1 GRAPAGR
8 RRNPMI
14 SLRSLMLRLRA
25 LVRRD
30 AVERELEEELR
41 FHLEMEAEE
50 RVRGGATPAQAWRD
64 AAIAFGGVERI
75 KEEYRDERGVRGLV
89 DVVQDARYALR
100 VLARSPGFAVVAVLT
115 LALGIGANTAIFSVV
130 DAVLLEPLP
139 YADPDRLVMVW
150 QTDRVSGTE
159 REPASVPDYFDV
171 RERSRVFEELAA
183 FAWAYGGLLGEDGEP
198 VRVKVAAATRELLP
212 MLGVRPVVGRLFTAA
227 DDSRGET
234 RVALLSEG
242 LWRSRFGSDPAI
254 VGRVVDL
261 DGEAYTVVGVVPSR
275 VEVPIGVPVTNAP
288 VTPDDT
294 DVWLPFRLTPTS
306 GDRSQHDVLVVAR
319 LGPGVP
325 LEAAQTDAA
334 RIASE
339 LEAEL

>member
-1 GRAPAGR
+1 
-8 RRNPMI
+8 
-14 SLRSLMLRLRA
+14 MLRLRA

-50 RVRGGATPAQAWRD
+50 RVRGGATPAQARRD

-75 KEEYRDERGVRGLV
+75 KEEHRDERGVRWLV

-139 YADPDRLVMVW
+139 YADPGRLVMVW
-150 QTDRVSGTE
+150 QTDRVSGTG

-171 RERSRVFEELAA
+171 RARNRVFEELGA
-183 FAWAYGGLLGEDGEP
+183 FAWAYGGLLGGDGEP
-198 VRVKVAAATRELLP
+198 VRVKVAAATKELLP

-227 DDSRGET
+227 DDSPGEP

-275 VEVPIGVPVTNAP
+275 IDVPIGVPVTNAP

-306 GDRSQHDVLVVAR
+306 GERSRHDILVVAR

-325 LEAAQTDAA
+325 LEAA
-334 RIASE
+334 
-339 LEAEL
+339 